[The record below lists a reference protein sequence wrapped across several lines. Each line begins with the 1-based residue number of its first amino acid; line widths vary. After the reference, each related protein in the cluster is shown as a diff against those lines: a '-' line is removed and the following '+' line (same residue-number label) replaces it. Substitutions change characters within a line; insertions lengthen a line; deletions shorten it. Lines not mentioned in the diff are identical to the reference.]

1 MKEKKIDE
9 KPKKGRR
16 IMWAFIYSGVFYC
29 CIDNWRGKQV
39 CPTVLDKRFYGGVER
54 FCRHS
59 L

>member
-9 KPKKGRR
+9 KPKKGRM
-16 IMWAFIYSGVFYC
+16 IMWRCFYC